1 MKNENDPTAVPTVD
15 DFRMKVAFFFREKIA
30 QLKKIARLL
39 LVLLVI
45 GSAVGIFFW
54 QRNRNSAQNKP
65 QPDVATQI
73 PADAGNTFA
82 NDVSGVSPAIDSST
96 AEGDLAAKAFLK
108 SEQYQI
114 SEISFGGSSELL
126 LSETASLPLQVNS
139 VRSEML
145 SSKDG
150 SQSNLLIRWKTNKMA
165 SSDVSYDS
173 GGAPKKL
180 SEGGFG
186 YSHALVLADLEQ
198 SQRYTFVISAVD
210 RWGNESHSEN
220 FSVYTGKKQASVI
233 DLITAQFKD
242 IFSWAVKK

>member
-1 MKNENDPTAVPTVD
+1 MKNENDLNAVPTVD
-15 DFRMKVAFFFREKIA
+15 SFRMKVALFFREKIT
-30 QLKKIARLL
+30 QFKKIPKLL

-45 GSAVGIFFW
+45 ALVVGLFFW
-54 QRNRNSAQNKP
+54 QRSRNLVQSPAP
-65 QPDVATQI
+65 QDVATQI

-82 NDVSGVSPAIDSST
+82 NDVSGVTPAIDSSAAT
-96 AEGDLAAKAFLK
+96 ADQLAKTFLK
-108 SEQYQI
+108 SEQYQVR
-114 SEISFGGSSELL
+114 EISFGGSSELL
-126 LSETASLPLQVNS
+126 LSETASLPLQINN

-165 SSDVSYDS
+165 SSDVSYDK
-173 GGAPKKL
+173 GGISKKL
-180 SEGGFG
+180 LEGGFG

-198 SQRYTFVISAVD
+198 SQRYTFMISAVD
-210 RWGNESHSEN
+210 RWGNEGHSEN

-242 IFSWAVKK
+242 IFSWAVKN